1 VELYDLVII
10 GAGPAGYVGAIRSA
24 QLGAKVCLIEKE
36 HLGGICLNRGCIPTK
51 SLVQSARLLHYFRR
65 AEEFGIKI
73 SQAPELDL
81 KKALERTHQKV
92 VKTLVRGI
100 ESLLKSYKVE
110 LKFGTARFKAKDKV
124 LVKTSQ
130 GEEELGARN
139 FLIAT
144 GSSPA
149 RIPTFPVDGKKILT
163 SDHLLQLEQV
173 PKSILI
179 IGAGAIG
186 CEWAFILGEFGA
198 EVTVVEMMPRAL
210 PTEDEMV
217 GRLIARQMKKRK
229 IKLIVEEKIA
239 RVEESPEGIC
249 ARCESGVELRAEKI
263 LVSIGRKPNSD
274 NLGLEELG
282 VERDEQGFIR
292 VNSRM
297 ETSASGIYA
306 SGDVIGGILLAHIA
320 SAEAKVAVSN
330 ALGGKEEM
338 DYQVV
343 PSVVF
348 TDPEVASVGLRENQA
363 KEKGLNYA
371 CATFPVR
378 ALGKAQAMGEI
389 DGEFKLIFEQES
401 KKLLGAHIIAPEAS
415 NLIHELA
422 LALKMGAGLEDIA
435 HTIYAHPTLAE
446 GIMECAEAGLGEAI
460 HLPKSN

>member
-81 KKALERTHQKV
+81 KKTLERTHQKV

-163 SDHLLQLEQV
+163 SDHLLLFSC
-173 PKSILI
+173 PDSHL
-179 IGAGAIG
+179 
-186 CEWAFILGEFGA
+186 
-198 EVTVVEMMPRAL
+198 
-210 PTEDEMV
+210 
-217 GRLIARQMKKRK
+217 
-229 IKLIVEEKIA
+229 
-239 RVEESPEGIC
+239 
-249 ARCESGVELRAEKI
+249 SG
-263 LVSIGRKPNSD
+263 
-274 NLGLEELG
+274 
-282 VERDEQGFIR
+282 
-292 VNSRM
+292 
-297 ETSASGIYA
+297 
-306 SGDVIGGILLAHIA
+306 
-320 SAEAKVAVSN
+320 
-330 ALGGKEEM
+330 
-338 DYQVV
+338 
-343 PSVVF
+343 
-348 TDPEVASVGLRENQA
+348 
-363 KEKGLNYA
+363 
-371 CATFPVR
+371 
-378 ALGKAQAMGEI
+378 
-389 DGEFKLIFEQES
+389 
-401 KKLLGAHIIAPEAS
+401 
-415 NLIHELA
+415 
-422 LALKMGAGLEDIA
+422 
-435 HTIYAHPTLAE
+435 
-446 GIMECAEAGLGEAI
+446 
-460 HLPKSN
+460 